1 MYFAFYIKR
10 KTGYN
15 WRASLNQTKEI
26 RSDISKKALAIA
38 KENAQSLG
46 ISKSAEFINQDW
58 NDITWQQASFDMVIS
73 NPPYIS
79 KAEIETL
86 DKEVKD
92 YDPLI
97 ALDGGDDGLQCYRDI
112 AKIAPKL
119 LKDNGYILLEVGYN
133 QANDVKNIFQN
144 KSFNFINFRQD
155 LSGINR
161 CVVLKKVDRKL

>member
-1 MYFAFYIKR
+1 
-10 KTGYN
+10 
-15 WRASLNQTKEI
+15 
-26 RSDISKKALAIA
+26 
-38 KENAQSLG
+38 
-46 ISKSAEFINQDW
+46 
-58 NDITWQQASFDMVIS
+58 
-73 NPPYIS
+73 
-79 KAEIETL
+79 
-86 DKEVKD
+86 
-92 YDPLI
+92 
-97 ALDGGDDGLQCYRDI
+97 GGDDGLQCYRDI